1 MRLALLFFLF
11 SLLLSC
17 GKPKIVLICGDHIC
31 INKHEAEQYF
41 EDNLTLEVKII
52 DKKNSEEI
60 DLVQLNLDE
69 NLKNKRQV
77 KIFSKKNTN
86 ENLKILTEFEKSEI
100 KDKIKKKK
108 KEKKL
113 TKKNPSESRSYKKAI
128 TAKKII
134 SKEESFMQNNVNKK
148 KINVV
153 DVCTLI
159 EKCNIEEISKYL
171 LKEGSSKGF
180 PDISSR

>member
-69 NLKNKRQV
+69 NFKNKRQV

-86 ENLKILTEFEKSEI
+86 ENLKILTEYEKSKI

-108 KEKKL
+108 NEK
-113 TKKNPSESRSYKKAI
+113 TI